1 MPSLPILKTVQ
12 IDRKSIIKR
21 NKVVMSP
28 DINEFITVVAEVAV
42 PGFNAQKLAIYIE
55 PAHLEKLII
64 TYAFEN
70 RRCIAFASCVILK
83 KTDINGNPYVVG
95 KGFPGIRID
104 VRTSTN
110 PNPAYSDLFQ
120 QLFTTMIYHFMIY
133 RIENID
139 FMYNQ
144 FNKLIGDVKKSGFS
158 SSDFMDLT
166 KMNLATIFL
175 AFYKNKGGDMDLLMD
190 ELERMNN
197 QVPFYI
203 ESYAENPVMFRSLR
217 QFIYEGP
224 RPSDNELIM
233 LRNLRNVE
241 QLLTLSYQQ
250 SKRRK
255 EEQNPF
261 LFPIKAEVS
270 ERGKSLIPNLNHEIL
285 VNITASEW
293 RSTFEYAMS
302 GDTDDHLYVRYFLW
316 MNYRFPNYAFNIKI
330 PVNAQNLGGRAY
342 FFELIKHILDIK

>member
-1 MPSLPILKTVQ
+1 MSSLPILKTIQ

-28 DINEFITVVAEVAV
+28 DIDQFITVVAEVAV

-64 TYAFEN
+64 TYAFEDG
-70 RRCIAFASCVILK
+70 RCIAFASCVILK

-110 PNPAYSDLFQ
+110 PNAAYHDLFQ
-120 QLFTTMIYHFMIY
+120 QLFKTMIYHFMMY

-203 ESYAENPVMFRSLR
+203 EYLVTDNGSGINPAIAQAQHSGSGKGIKITRDRIRYRWQSWWPPADFL
-217 QFIYEGP
+217 Q
-224 RPSDNELIM
+224 
-233 LRNLRNVE
+233 LRNQHEGLQVAIRV
-241 QLLTLSYQQ
+241 
-250 SKRRK
+250 
-255 EEQNPF
+255 P
-261 LFPIKAEVS
+261 
-270 ERGKSLIPNLNHEIL
+270 LI
-285 VNITASEW
+285 
-293 RSTFEYAMS
+293 
-302 GDTDDHLYVRYFLW
+302 
-316 MNYRFPNYAFNIKI
+316 
-330 PVNAQNLGGRAY
+330 Q
-342 FFELIKHILDIK
+342 